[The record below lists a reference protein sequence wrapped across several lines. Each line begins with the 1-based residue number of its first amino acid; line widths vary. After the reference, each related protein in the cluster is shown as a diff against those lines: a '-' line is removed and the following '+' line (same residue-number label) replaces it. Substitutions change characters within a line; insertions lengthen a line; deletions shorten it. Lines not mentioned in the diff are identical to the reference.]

1 MTEYDPIYNG
11 EKGLSVRAKINKSFY
26 DLTIGPE
33 GVNELWVRLNNLQYL
48 RVSKVYANFDAMI
61 ADRFNPIRD
70 DGYPLKNGE
79 LVSVLEDPDP
89 ARRGFYRRIEGGWT
103 FMYAFSATSHQ
114 QLEDI
119 RAIGDLDIP
128 ETARDVHMTAEQAKN
143 FLSIVENQPDAKY
156 LRKDIEDIA
165 QKVITFLDGIKIG
178 NYIPGLLGSGGRIDE
193 NGAAELRSLRLWE
206 FLEVPE
212 LRYNRTLVYTGVYWQ
227 TFGAGIIESVEID
240 KDENGNELQSGIIT
254 LKLEDGE
261 FGAIDVDDLCQGIY
275 HNFDG
280 QNDTESEDQRNG
292 NFHIQG
298 FNTSYFRITEILDT
312 ATNGQFRYVLRGT
325 SERWTQLNHPKPF
338 MHFACY
344 ANPTNPDRQACS
356 YSTTE
361 YSIRLRNMTTWEYG
375 ENNIYGIE
383 GKLDGFHLGGTNF
396 TGSGQVIGNGY
407 FYGHLQQ
414 IVNAPYEL
422 IIENGGDNFLAF
434 GESMDITCKVMKGLD
449 DVTAEVEEWQVTRES
464 GNQAEDDAWNIAHQD
479 FNGHITLQHTQ
490 TYSDLGA
497 GISTLFRFVAS
508 SGSETAIMNL
518 TI

>member
-292 NFHIQG
+292 NFHIH
-298 FNTSYFRITEILDT
+298 FNSFWCD
-312 ATNGQFRYVLRGT
+312 
-325 SERWTQLNHPKPF
+325 
-338 MHFACY
+338 
-344 ANPTNPDRQACS
+344 
-356 YSTTE
+356 
-361 YSIRLRNMTTWEYG
+361 
-375 ENNIYGIE
+375 
-383 GKLDGFHLGGTNF
+383 
-396 TGSGQVIGNGY
+396 
-407 FYGHLQQ
+407 
-414 IVNAPYEL
+414 
-422 IIENGGDNFLAF
+422 
-434 GESMDITCKVMKGLD
+434 
-449 DVTAEVEEWQVTRES
+449 
-464 GNQAEDDAWNIAHQD
+464 
-479 FNGHITLQHTQ
+479 
-490 TYSDLGA
+490 
-497 GISTLFRFVAS
+497 
-508 SGSETAIMNL
+508 
-518 TI
+518 